1 MALYRRLISSG
12 IDISSQLLKSFKNQ
26 KYSNNFDTKRRKKRD
41 RFLFLEVLFLEHG
54 GQTYLVCLFSHGHLM
69 LNRESRRGGRYS
81 YRVTRTAAGASR
93 VGADARRY
101 HFAPAQTT
109 AISNTAHTSL

>member
-12 IDISSQLLKSFKNQ
+12 ISSQLLKSFKNQ

-41 RFLFLEVLFLEHG
+41 NFLFLEVLFLEHG

-69 LNRESRRGGRYS
+69 LNRESRRGGHGIHVLLS
-81 YRVTRTAAGASR
+81 
-93 VGADARRY
+93 
-101 HFAPAQTT
+101 
-109 AISNTAHTSL
+109 